1 MQINLSENAL
11 CGLGRFGGYT
21 TSTYTTDGIKTIA
34 DSIAA
39 TASLTKISLAN
50 NTLGEEGT
58 KFICEAVKSNTT
70 IKELDLSGSVVY
82 GSNIGEAAGAK
93 HVADML
99 NVTASLTYL
108 WYKLRTQT
116 PKLASRGGAIA
127 CRVQVGGT

>member
-39 TASLTKISLAN
+39 TASLTKISLAKN
-50 NTLGEEGT
+50 NLGEEGT
-58 KFICEAVKSNTT
+58 KLICEAVKSNTT
-70 IKELDLSGSVVY
+70 IKELDLSGLYGS
-82 GSNIGEAAGAK
+82 GSNIGGAAGAK

-99 NVTASLTYL
+99 NGTASVTSVRALGNS
-108 WYKLRTQT
+108 WS
-116 PKLASRGGAIA
+116 SRE
-127 CRVQVGGT
+127 